1 MTAPVGNFDF
11 DFDEW
16 ARLARAEPET
26 FERRR
31 SELIEEIIGD
41 APVHLQQRL
50 RGLQFRV
57 EMERR
62 RSRTPYAA
70 CLRLSRLM
78 WEAFL
83 GDEGLR
89 DRLVGLARGI
99 SEPQSPESPAS
110 AETCVVLPFRPRPE
124 LAET

>member
-1 MTAPVGNFDF
+1 MQVDADF
-11 DFDEW
+11 NFDEW
-16 ARLARAEPET
+16 VELARSNPDV

-31 SELIEEIIGD
+31 NALIEDVIAD
-41 APVHLQQRL
+41 APEHMRQRL
-50 RGLQFRV
+50 RGLQFQV
-57 EMERR
+57 DMERR

-70 CLRLSRLM
+70 CLRVSRMM

-99 SEPQSPESPAS
+99 EHPESVRIGPAS
-110 AETCVVLPFRPRPE
+110 VPCEVLPFRLR
-124 LAET
+124 LETVES

>member
-1 MTAPVGNFDF
+1 MTFPVADF

-16 ARLARAEPET
+16 VRLARSEPDM

-31 SELIEEIIGD
+31 NELIEETIGD
-41 APVHLQQRL
+41 APAHMQQRL

-70 CLRLSRLM
+70 CLRVSRMM

-89 DRLVGLARGI
+89 DRLVGLARGVAQPQALPAEAI
-99 SEPQSPESPAS
+99 SETGVVVPFRSRTEP
-110 AETCVVLPFRPRPE
+110 AET
-124 LAET
+124 

>member
-1 MTAPVGNFDF
+1 MTAPAVDF

-16 ARLARAEPET
+16 ARLARAEPEA
-26 FERRR
+26 FEQRR

-41 APVHLQQRL
+41 APAHMQQRL

-89 DRLVGLARGI
+89 DRLVGLARGVQQ
-99 SEPQSPESPAS
+99 PQSLHAAEP
-110 AETCVVLPFRPRPE
+110 ETCVVLPFRSHAE